1 MKYLADENIAAK
13 TVAWLLN
20 RGDDVR
26 YAAEERPGELDSQWL
41 REAEAEQRLILTSD
55 KDFGD
60 LVFRDRL
67 NSRGVV
73 LLRLKDL
80 SIERRLRRL
89 EQCWSVVEANPSG
102 CFIVITRQRVRV
114 RPVAP

>member
-13 TVAWLLN
+13 IVAWLRG

-41 REAEAEQRLILTSD
+41 QEAESDGRLILTSD

-60 LVFRDRL
+60 LIFRDRL
-67 NSRGVV
+67 NSHGAV
-73 LLRLKDL
+73 LLRLKNL
-80 SIERRLRRL
+80 GVEERLRRL
-89 EQCWSVVEANPSG
+89 ERCWSAVEAHPVG
-102 CFIVITRQRVRV
+102 HFIVITPQRVRV
-114 RPVAP
+114 RPLPP